1 MDRAGAADRYLSAVD
16 EGLKKPARR
25 PDTTA
30 ARRLSTAKSRL
41 PPPPLL
47 PLPLALPLDPLVPL
61 LPLPLGSL
69 LTEGSLP
76 EEAVL
81 PDDPEPLAADTACTH
96 EAVFAV
102 AAIDVKLHAEN

>member
-30 ARRLSTAKSRL
+30 ARRLSTAKSML

-61 LPLPLGSL
+61 LPLLLGSL

-81 PDDPEPLAADTACTH
+81 PDDPEPLAVDTACTH

-102 AAIDVKLHAEN
+102 AAMDVKLHAEN